1 MFFLIISV
9 VFYFIMVF
17 YNYKNFKTGSYDK
30 AAAISSSLMFPPF
43 LVYFLKF
50 SLHWGWLY
58 SCIVSIGITAITLM
72 ILKKLSSIN

>member
-1 MFFLIISV
+1 MFLLIISV
-9 VFYFIMVF
+9 LFYFIMVF

-30 AAAISSSLMFPPF
+30 AAAISSFMFSPF

-58 SCIVSIGITAITLM
+58 SCIVSIVITAITLM

>member
-1 MFFLIISV
+1 MFFLIISIV
-9 VFYFIMVF
+9 SYFIMVF

-30 AAAISSSLMFPPF
+30 AADISSSMFPPF

-58 SCIVSIGITAITLM
+58 SCIVSLVITAITLM